1 MKTIDIF
8 GYSFSA
14 IKLRKLRAALTTL
27 GVVIGIAAIVAL
39 LSITQGLQTTLTNQ
53 LNQGLSANTLIV
65 TPGSGGFLSGAGGGG
80 GGGGFGGG
88 GAGGAGGN
96 GGAGGGFGGG
106 GFGGSDT
113 SGFHLYVNYT
123 SEINALSPDIQS
135 SIAIISRA
143 GYIQS
148 GNLNRS
154 VTIYGVDFNQ
164 YAQIYST
171 TFVAASGSI
180 PTNPTGTEAVV
191 GTRVNDPGQN
201 GTLFFGA
208 GDSINVVWTNATVL
222 PPINESY
229 TATVSGVL
237 GKIGGFGIGGPS
249 DTGVYIPIDQA
260 EKFFGTD
267 QADMIIVQLKNHD
280 SATINATSTEITK
293 HFSNQVSVI
302 SATAVLSLLTSIFSL
317 LNLFLGGIAA
327 ISLLVAGIGI
337 MNIMIVS
344 LIERTREIGIL
355 KALGMKS
362 RTVLTIFL
370 GESIIIGLMGA
381 IIGIVLGWI
390 LANVT
395 ARILSSGVF
404 GGGGG
409 FAITPLLTP
418 EVLVGALVFGVGISV
433 IFALYPA
440 WRASKLKP
448 VEALRYE

>member
-1 MKTIDIF
+1 MRTIDIF
-8 GYSFSA
+8 GYSLSA

-27 GVVIGIAAIVAL
+27 GVIIGIAAIVAL
-39 LSITQGLQTTLTNQ
+39 LSITQGLQATITGQ

-65 TPGSGGFLSGAGGGG
+65 TPSSGSLGGLGGG

-88 GAGGAGGN
+88 G
-96 GGAGGGFGGG
+96 GGGLG
-106 GFGGSDT
+106 GGSDN
-113 SGFHLYVNYT
+113 SGFKLYVNYT
-123 SEINALSPDIQS
+123 TEINALTININT
-135 SIAIISRA
+135 SIAVISRG
-143 GYIQS
+143 GYIQTD
-148 GNLNRS
+148 NLNRS
-154 VTIYGVDFNQ
+154 VTIYGVDFNE
-164 YAQIYST
+164 YAKVYDT
-171 TFVAASGSI
+171 TFVAAQGTI
-180 PTNPTGTEAVV
+180 PRDPSEFDAVV
-191 GTRVNDPGQN
+191 GTRVNQSGQN
-201 GTLFFGA
+201 GTIFFTA
-208 GDSINVVWTNATVL
+208 GNTMNITWTNATVL
-222 PPINESY
+222 PPVNETY
-229 TATVSGVL
+229 TANVVGVL
-237 GKIGGFGIGGPS
+237 DKIGGFGIGGPS

-260 EKFFGTD
+260 QKFFGTD
-267 QADMIIVQLKNHD
+267 ECDMILVQLRHSD
-280 SATINATSTEITK
+280 NATVTNVSKLITD

-302 SATAVLSLLTSIFSL
+302 SSTAVLSLLTSIFSIL
-317 LNLFLGGIAA
+317 QLFLGGIAA

-370 GESIIIGLMGA
+370 GESIIIGLIGA
-381 IIGIVLGWI
+381 VVGIVLGWI

-395 ARILSSGVF
+395 ARVLGSGIF

-409 FAITPLLTP
+409 FSIVPLLTP
-418 EVLVGALVFGVGISV
+418 EVLVGALVFGVGVSV